1 MGPHVSNGSDIG
13 TEMMKIVWNPLYETW
28 GTNFYTDSTYN
39 TPIYDTYQDTQLTFE
54 SDFTV
59 QIKIVVTEADDW
71 ILKTPVMDS
80 LAPVGGIGPT
90 LYFKT
95 LDKLWVGYVTILEL
109 FLFGGYA
116 VANKE
121 IKFEIVSKVVRGGG
135 HGRIQKS
142 DEDLNAGYCLNWN
155 DYNFEYKSICFTD
168 PDDKLGFGIS
178 SDYRADLSALKS
190 SATRSIPP
198 QTKLWMF
205 GGNAGPVKRTMMR
218 MLLSYE
224 LSWRTP
230 KVLLNWAGEWD
241 PNDNYIYMSPQM

>member
-1 MGPHVSNGSDIG
+1 MMGPHVSNGSDVG
-13 TEMMKIVWNPLYETW
+13 NEMMKIVWNPLYETW
-28 GTNFYTDSTYN
+28 GTNFYTDSTYD

-59 QIKIVVTEADDW
+59 QIKIVVKEAEDW

-80 LAPVGGIGPT
+80 LASVGGIGPT

-95 LDKLWVGYVTILEL
+95 LDKLWIGYVTTLDL

-116 VANKE
+116 VVKKE

-135 HGRIQKS
+135 HGRIRKS

-178 SDYRADLSALKS
+178 SDYRADLAALKS
-190 SATRSIPP
+190 SATRN
-198 QTKLWMF
+198 TYGDNMLWMY
-205 GGNAGPVKRTMMR
+205 GGDAGPVNRTMMR
-218 MLLSYE
+218 RLGDFRLSYT
-224 LSWRTP
+224 TP
-230 KVLLNWAGEWD
+230 KVQLD
-241 PNDNYIYMSPQM
+241 